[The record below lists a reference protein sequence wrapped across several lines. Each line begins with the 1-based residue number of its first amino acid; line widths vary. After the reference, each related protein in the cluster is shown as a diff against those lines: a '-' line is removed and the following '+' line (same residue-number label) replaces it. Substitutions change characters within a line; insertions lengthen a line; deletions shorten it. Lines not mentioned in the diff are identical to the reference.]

1 MRKQTTITGGEILEN
16 MPEHDLDYTART
28 IVAAVNRAFEDPE
41 IQAEFKRWKKERK
54 KKAASV

>member
-1 MRKQTTITGGEILEN
+1 MKKEIITDGAKMLEK

-54 KKAASV
+54 KKTASA